1 MPKHFIRKITPDH
14 HRIRSHPQLQVFGHR
29 LHDPNLWHLNRR
41 SASGAFAVG
50 MFMAYVPLPFQ
61 MLFAAALAI
70 LVRVNL
76 PLSVALVW
84 VTNPITIPPMFYFAY
99 RLGAWLL
106 GVEPVDLEFQLD
118 VNFLLAEMSEI
129 WWPMLLGSLICGTIL
144 SALSYGAIR
153 GLWRWH
159 LVCELKKRRALRR
172 ARAALSAARSEP
184 ETPS

>member
-14 HRIRSHPQLQVFGHR
+14 QRIRSHPQLQVFGRR
-29 LHDPNLWHLNRR
+29 LHDPNLWHFNRR

-50 MFMAYVPLPFQ
+50 LFIAYLPLPFQ
-61 MLFAAALAI
+61 MLYAASLAI
-70 LVRVNL
+70 VVRVNL

-84 VTNPITIPPMFYFAY
+84 ITNPITIPPMFYFSY

-106 GVEPVDLEFQLD
+106 RVEAIDLEFQMDLQ
-118 VNFLLAEMSEI
+118 FMLAEIGEI
-129 WWPMLLGSLICGTIL
+129 WWPLMLGSLICGT
-144 SALSYGAIR
+144 ALAAASYVTIR

-159 LVCELKKRRALRR
+159 LVCEVKKRRALRR
-172 ARAALSAARSEP
+172 ARAGLSASRSEP